1 MIAPSPGHSG
11 DGAVSWMTVG
21 NPSLSFPPKPISVR
35 PAPVGVTLAVFADE
49 NAESDA
55 RAPVALVAQLVQAND
70 LGFDVALCAGGS
82 GRNRNT
88 EQRAQNSC
96 RGQE

>member
-11 DGAVSWMTVG
+11 DGAVSRMTVG

-82 GRNRNT
+82 GRN
-88 EQRAQNSC
+88 
-96 RGQE
+96 

>member
-11 DGAVSWMTVG
+11 DGAVSRMIVG